1 MSRLATL
8 LSRFFT
14 SSSTNNIRD
23 LPDRRALANI
33 YLPALAARGR
43 RILWVGCRR
52 YTAADYPVLERQG
65 AEVWTTDI
73 DPRAARWGRSGRHR
87 TGDICEADQ
96 IFYDLSFDAIVC
108 NGVLGFGVDQPNDQ
122 ERAMA
127 AMAAI
132 LKPGG
137 LLLLGWNTDKIA
149 DPLEL
154 PRFGHFY
161 TPVSLGAAP
170 SRMRFDAVTH
180 VYDALERIP
189 LSPKKKRRSPPKIR
203 HDQRFA

>member
-1 MSRLATL
+1 MSRLSAL
-8 LSRFFT
+8 LSRFSA
-14 SSSTNNIRD
+14 SSAADDIRD
-23 LPDRRALANI
+23 LPDRRALADI
-33 YLPALAARGR
+33 YLPALAARGG

-96 IFYDLSFDAIVC
+96 IFDGLSFDTIVC
-108 NGVLGFGVDQPNDQ
+108 NGVLGFGVDQPYDQ
-122 ERAMA
+122 ERALA

-149 DPLEL
+149 DPLDL

-161 TPVSLGAAP
+161 APASLGAAP
-170 SRMRFDAVTH
+170 SRLRFDAVTH
-180 VYDALERIP
+180 VYDVLTRVA
-189 LSPKKKRRSPPKIR
+189 S
-203 HDQRFA
+203 

>member
-1 MSRLATL
+1 MSRLSAL
-8 LSRFFT
+8 RAFF
-14 SSSTNNIRD
+14 SAPAPANDIRD
-23 LPDRRALANI
+23 LPDRRALAEI
-33 YLPALAARGR
+33 YLPALAARGG

-52 YTAADYPVLERQG
+52 YTSADYPVLERQG

-73 DPRAARWGRSGRHR
+73 DPRAARWGRSGRHQ

-96 IFYDLSFDAIVC
+96 IFDDLRFDTIIC
-108 NGVLGFGVDQPNDQ
+108 NGVLGFGVDQPYDQ
-122 ERAMA
+122 ERALA

-149 DPLEL
+149 DPLDL
-154 PRFGHFY
+154 SIIGHFY
-161 TPVSLGAAP
+161 ETASFGATP

-180 VYDALERIP
+180 VYDVLARAAP
-189 LSPKKKRRSPPKIR
+189 
-203 HDQRFA
+203 